1 MKAKRF
7 IIEYANYKLDE
18 IANNTD
24 MNGGIKTELM
34 RRVDHAVFYVTRG
47 MITIDECM
55 RIIGNPGNGEDLSE
69 YIR

>member
-18 IANNTD
+18 IASNTD
-24 MNGGIKTELM
+24 MDGGIKTELM
-34 RRVDHAVFYVTRG
+34 RRIDRAVFCVEHG
-47 MITIDECM
+47 MVTIDECM

-69 YIR
+69 YFR

>member
-1 MKAKRF
+1 MKTKRF

-18 IANNTD
+18 IANNKD
-24 MNGGIKTELM
+24 MNSGIKTELM
-34 RRVDHAVFYVTRG
+34 RRIDRAVFNVTRG

>member
-7 IIEYANYKLDE
+7 IIEYANFKLDE

-24 MNGGIKTELM
+24 MNGGIQTELM
-34 RRVDHAVFYVTRG
+34 RRIDRAVFLVERG
-47 MITIDECM
+47 MVTIDECM

-69 YIR
+69 YFR

>member
-24 MNGGIKTELM
+24 MNGGIQTELM
-34 RRVDHAVFYVTRG
+34 RRIDHAVFLVERG
-47 MITIDECM
+47 MITVDECI
-55 RIIGNPGNGEDLSE
+55 RIINNPGNGEDLSE
-69 YIR
+69 YYR

>member
-1 MKAKRF
+1 MKTKRF

-18 IANNTD
+18 IVNNTD
-24 MNGGIKTELM
+24 MNSGIKTELM
-34 RRVDHAVFYVTRG
+34 RRVDRAVFNATRG

-55 RIIGNPGNGEDLSE
+55 RIIGNPENGEDLSE

>member
-24 MNGGIKTELM
+24 MNGGIQTELM
-34 RRVDHAVFYVTRG
+34 RRIDRAVRMVERG
-47 MITIDECM
+47 MITIDECI
-55 RIIGNPGNGEDLSE
+55 RIINNPGNGEDLSE
-69 YIR
+69 YYR

>member
-1 MKAKRF
+1 MEVKRF

-18 IANNTD
+18 IASNAD
-24 MNGGIKTELM
+24 MNGGIQTELM
-34 RRVDHAVFYVTRG
+34 RRIDRAVFNVEHG

-55 RIIGNPGNGEDLSE
+55 RIIGNPGGGEDLSE

>member
-1 MKAKRF
+1 MKTKRF

-24 MNGGIKTELM
+24 MNRGIKTELM
-34 RRVDHAVFYVTRG
+34 RRVDRAVFNVTHG

-55 RIIGNPGNGEDLSE
+55 RIIGNTGNGEDLSE

>member
-24 MNGGIKTELM
+24 MNGGIQTELM
-34 RRVDHAVFYVTRG
+34 RRIDRAVFCVEHG
-47 MITIDECM
+47 MITIDECI
-55 RIIGNPGNGEDLSE
+55 RIINNPSGGDDMEE
-69 YIR
+69 FAR

>member
-18 IANNTD
+18 IANNTE
-24 MNGGIKTELM
+24 MNGGIQAELM
-34 RRVDHAVFYVTRG
+34 RRIDRAVFLVEHG

-55 RIIGNPGNGEDLSE
+55 RIVGNPGNGEDLIE

>member
-18 IANNTD
+18 IANNKD
-24 MNGGIKTELM
+24 MNGGIQTELM
-34 RRVDHAVFYVTRG
+34 RRVDRAVFNVEHGT
-47 MITIDECM
+47 ITVDECM